1 MAWPIE
7 TDVQARTGIT
17 LTLASTIYST
27 SYSVNVTDLLA
38 RAKAWVASECNRN
51 PVYGFDE
58 ATVTE
63 TVDGEIVIPVS
74 HPPIVSVTSLKWD
87 GTALS
92 ESAEDFYVYSEYVR
106 IAGSVLDELET
117 YGTPYV
123 YSKAV
128 ELKYLGG
135 YSDSTGTHVAI
146 PAELKECVLEVA
158 TRWLLKIDHDYRT
171 NRNADHIEVGNYI
184 AYQKNDERLLEDIRR
199 RLERFRVM
207 RYA

>member
-87 GTALS
+87 DTALT
-92 ESAEDFYVYSEYVR
+92 EADDDFYVYSEYVR
-106 IAGSVLDELET
+106 IASSVLDDLET
-117 YGTPYV
+117 YPAPYT
-123 YSKAV
+123 SRKIV

-171 NRNADHIEVGNYI
+171 NRNADSITIGNYT
-184 AYQKNDERLLEDIRR
+184 ASHKSDEKLLEDIRR